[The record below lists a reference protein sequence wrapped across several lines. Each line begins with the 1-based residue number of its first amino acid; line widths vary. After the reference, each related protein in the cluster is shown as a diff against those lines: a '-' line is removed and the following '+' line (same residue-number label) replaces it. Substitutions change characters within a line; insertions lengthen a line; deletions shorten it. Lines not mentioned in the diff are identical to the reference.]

1 MTTDDLALIAETRA
15 ISHFDL
21 TFEPGLRTQLSS
33 TISERYKSRIP
44 QENAALAVNLVEQA
58 VDKMAER
65 LIAAPTTD
73 YSRLENVFALFS
85 SELC

>member
-1 MTTDDLALIAETRA
+1 MTTNDLALIAETGA

-21 TFEPGLRTQLSS
+21 AFGPVLRTQPSS